1 MPESQKSLADD
12 VQDADG
18 LVDSEERRYPS
29 APPHATVQ
37 NYSLPITAKAF

>member
-18 LVDSEERRYPS
+18 LVDSEERRYSS
-29 APPHATVQ
+29 ALPQATVQ
-37 NYSLPITAKAF
+37 NYSLSIAEKAF